1 MMNRSPRLAVSIGCL
16 IALLTG
22 CGKKKEDAAEAEAP
36 TPVMVETATLGA
48 IDRIVTADAV
58 LYPINQANVTP
69 KISAP
74 VKRILVNRG
83 DHVRAGQLLAELE
96 SSDLASA
103 VEESRHQAEQ
113 TQAALDTLTGA
124 TVIEDRTK
132 AESDV
137 KAAQAAVDAA
147 KKLYDNRSALQREG
161 ALAQKLVDDANL
173 QLVQAQ
179 SQLATAQ
186 NHLQVLI
193 GAGQRDTIR
202 GAQAQVNAAKAHT
215 ESAAVQL
222 SYSRVTSPISG
233 VISDRSVYPGEIA
246 AAGSPLVSIVDI
258 SQVVARANVPVKDA
272 AFITVGRPAR
282 ITGPE
287 GDLAGK
293 VTVVSPAVDVNST
306 TVEVWVQ
313 TANPGEKLRPG
324 GTVRVAI
331 IAETI
336 QNTLIVPAAALL
348 NSDEGGQKIMVIGP
362 DMVAQERKVSVGVR
376 QGERVQIVSG
386 VQAGEQVV
394 VVGGLGLEDKAKVVI
409 EAAKS
414 EDDDDEAGDEAA
426 PADAKGKGADTKGKD
441 KK

>member
-1 MMNRSPRLAVSIGCL
+1 MTNRGNRLALLGCF

-22 CGKKKEDAAEAEAP
+22 CGKKKEEAAEAEAP

-58 LYPINQANVTP
+58 LYPINQASVIP

-96 SSDLASA
+96 SSDLAAA
-103 VEESRHQAEQ
+103 VEESKHQTEQ
-113 TQAALDTLTGA
+113 TQAAYQGLANGTA
-124 TVIEDRTK
+124 VEDRTK
-132 AESDV
+132 AQADV
-137 KAAQAAVDAA
+137 AAAQAAVDAA
-147 KKLYDNRSALQREG
+147 QKLYDNRSALQREG
-161 ALAQKLVDDANL
+161 ALAQKLVDESKL

-186 NHLQVLI
+186 NHLQVLS
-193 GAGQRDTIR
+193 GVGQREAIR
-202 GAQAQVNAAKAHT
+202 GAEAQVNAAKAHT
-215 ESAAVQL
+215 DSLAVQL
-222 SYSRVTSPISG
+222 SYARVTSPING
-233 VISDRSVYPGEIA
+233 VVADRSIFPGEIA
-246 AAGSPLVSIVDI
+246 ASGTPLVSIVDI

-272 AFITVGRPAR
+272 AYITVGRPAR

-293 VTVVSPAVDVNST
+293 VTVVSPAVDANST

-313 TANPGEKLRPG
+313 TANPGEKLKPG

-336 QNTLIVPAAALL
+336 QNTLVAPASALL
-348 NSDEGGQKIMVIGP
+348 NSDEGGQKVMVIGS

-376 QGERVQIVSG
+376 QGDRVQIVSG

-394 VVGGLGLEDKAKVVI
+394 TSGGLGLEDKAKVTI

-414 EDDDDEAGDEAA
+414 EDDDDDDSGGADEPKAG
-426 PADAKGKGADTKGKD
+426 DAKGKDQAKD